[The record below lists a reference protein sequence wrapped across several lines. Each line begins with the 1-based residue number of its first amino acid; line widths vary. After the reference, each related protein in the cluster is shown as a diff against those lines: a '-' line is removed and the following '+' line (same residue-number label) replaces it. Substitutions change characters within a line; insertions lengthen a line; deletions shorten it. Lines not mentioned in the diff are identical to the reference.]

1 MKRLVPALALAAA
14 LAAPARAAE
23 PPEYSARHILVS
35 YQGSKAPGA
44 TRTKEEAKALAEKAL
59 AEVTV
64 PGANFAQAS
73 HTYSDD
79 KVSDASGGF
88 LGIFQ
93 PGSMVPQFQK
103 AVEEMK
109 EGDIRLVETPFGF
122 HVVQRLALAQA
133 LAILT
138 EQTAAF
144 VVAMFPYKGG
154 RDAAVVRA
162 KDLAAEDAAR
172 AAAHLRRGKR
182 FEDLPK
188 EWDARP
194 MKPGWMPL
202 VLRRGMARPEFK
214 AIETAAF
221 STKVGDV
228 SDPVDTSI
236 GYVVVKRVPWWR
248 SHLQHFLV
256 MHAGSER
263 VPPGITRTKE
273 EAKARAEEALKK
285 FEADPSSWA
294 KVVEEYSDEP
304 GAGEREGSLGAV
316 EPGTMVPEFDAV
328 VSGLAA
334 GGHSAVFESRFGWHV
349 VRRTD
354 KATGPLTEGGR

>member
-14 LAAPARAAE
+14 ALAAPARAEE
-23 PPEYSARHILVS
+23 PPEYSARHILVA
-35 YQGSKAPGA
+35 YKGSRVKEA
-44 TRTKEEAKALAEKAL
+44 TRTQEEAKALAEKAL
-59 AEVTV
+59 AEVTA

-73 HTYSDD
+73 HAYSDD

-93 PGSMVPQFQK
+93 PGSMVQEFQR
-103 AVEEMK
+103 AVEQMK
-109 EGDIRLVETPFGF
+109 EGDIRLVETPFGY

-133 LAILT
+133 LAILH

-154 RDAAVVRA
+154 RDAAVTRS

-194 MKPGWMPL
+194 MKPLWMPL

-221 STKVGDV
+221 ATKVGEV

-236 GYVVVKRVPWWR
+236 GYVVIRRVPWWR

-273 EAKARAEEALKK
+273 EAKARAEEALRK
-285 FEADPSSWA
+285 FEADPASWS
-294 KVVEEYSDEP
+294 KVVAEYSDEP
-304 GAGEREGSLGAV
+304 AAGEREGSLGAV

-328 VSGLAA
+328 VSGIAP
-334 GGHSAVFESRFGWHV
+334 GGHSGVFESRFGWHV

-354 KATGPLTEGGR
+354 